1 MNPSPAS
8 QTMQILD
15 MVLGLAGLILGLYIL
30 SLNARH
36 TANRHASAVLLVS
49 AINNSAM
56 GLLLGTTDLTR
67 APLLLY
73 LLAATSPAIQPLIL
87 LLTVALLKPEW
98 LRARWR
104 WIWWPIYALSL
115 LPAVLTAIDVG
126 LGTQLWYTGLP
137 DQLNVERI
145 VLSQYAGGSLSFPI
159 RLLNIYFVSLL
170 VFIPPL
176 YVLARDKQATPLARR
191 LAWLLLGAQ
200 ATAMAAEFGLRGL
213 GLGEIATLITNVVFV
228 CVYGFAAFQQLISER
243 RAQGGKLRVRL
254 TGLVLAVTLPILVV
268 VGSYTSLR
276 AGSLLEQDAAER
288 LQTSNQTLAANLSA
302 WLDLNSQVLQQT
314 ATLPDVVS
322 MDVSR
327 QEPALK
333 AMAAAHPYMYLV
345 STTDLKG
352 INVARND
359 GAEPKDYSDRLW
371 FRAARDGT
379 PLALELVVGKTSGKP
394 TLVMAT
400 PIKDTSGK
408 IIGVAMAASELTAVA
423 QQVERQQ
430 LRNSV
435 AAYVVDAQNQVVV
448 HTDPALIVKDGNLV
462 NLGSSHSVIALR
474 QGRRGAISYIDE
486 NGVRWRAYVDQLS
499 NGWGVVVQQSEPE
512 FLSAV
517 GPFQRISWTMLVIG
531 AAMLLLLAW
540 LSIRQALR
548 PIDSLA
554 QTVAAVAAGD
564 LGRAAPVESE
574 DELGTLARAFNSMTG
589 QLREFIGSL
598 EQRVAERTLALEH
611 QSVYL
616 QASAEVGRAAAS
628 ILEADRLITQAV
640 ELIRER
646 FDLYYVGLFLLDE
659 AGEWAVLR
667 SGTGEAGQAMLNRG
681 HRLQVGG
688 GSMIG
693 WSVANAQARVAL
705 EAGADAV
712 RLATAEL
719 PDTRS
724 EAALPLRSR
733 GRVLGALTVQSTQPG
748 AFDQD
753 AVAALQL
760 MADQVAVALDN
771 ARLFA
776 QSQAALEAVNRASAQ
791 LSREAW
797 ANLLKTRGDTGYR
810 STKYGVTDAG
820 DIWRPEMEQAFKETR
835 TVQANGSA
843 GGPILPLAVPIKV
856 RGQTIGVVDT
866 HKSSEAGDWTAEE
879 VAVLET
885 LAEQLGVALESAR
898 LYQDTQQRAIRERMI
913 GEIAS
918 RMRESLDMET
928 ILRTTADEIYQAL
941 GLEEVTIRLVGD
953 DGNPSTPA

>member
-8 QTMQILD
+8 QTIQILD
-15 MVLGLAGLILGLYIL
+15 MALGLAGLILGLYIL

-56 GLLLGTTDLTR
+56 GLLLGTTDVTR
-67 APLLLY
+67 TPLLFY

-87 LLTVALLKPEW
+87 LLTIVLLKPEW
-98 LRARWR
+98 LRGRWR

-115 LPAVLTAIDVG
+115 LPPVLTAIDVG
-126 LGTQLWYTGLP
+126 LGTQLWYTGLSGQV
-137 DQLNVERI
+137 DNVEKI

-200 ATAMAAEFGLRGL
+200 LVAIAAEFGLRGL
-213 GLGEIATLITNVVFV
+213 GLGEIATLISNIVFV
-228 CVYGFAAFQQLISER
+228 CVYGYAAFQQLISER

-302 WLDLNSQVLQQT
+302 WLDLNSQALQQT

-327 QEPALK
+327 QEPILK

-352 INVARND
+352 VNVARND
-359 GAEPKDYSDRLW
+359 GAEPKDYRDRLW

-379 PLALELVVGKTSGKP
+379 PLTLELVVGKTSGKP
-394 TLVMAT
+394 ALVMST
-400 PIKDTSGK
+400 PIKDASGK

-430 LRNSV
+430 LGNSV
-435 AAYVVDAQNQVVV
+435 AAYVVDAQDQMVV

-462 NLGSSHSVIALR
+462 NLGSSRSVIALR
-474 QGRRGAISYIDE
+474 QGRRGAISYVDE

-611 QSVYL
+611 QSIYL

-628 ILEADRLITQAV
+628 ILEADRLIAQVV

-667 SGTGEAGQAMLNRG
+667 AGTGEAGRAMLNRG
-681 HRLQVGG
+681 HRLQTGG

-820 DIWRPEMEQAFKETR
+820 DIWRPEMEQAVKETR

-866 HKSSEAGDWTAEE
+866 HKSSEAGDWTPEE
-879 VAVLET
+879 VALLES
-885 LAEQLGVALESAR
+885 LAEQLGVALEGAR
-898 LYQDTQQRAIRERMI
+898 LYQDTQQRATRERMI

-928 ILRTTADEIYQAL
+928 VLRTTADEIYQAL
-941 GLEEVTIRLVGD
+941 RLEEVTIRLVSD
-953 DGNPSTPA
+953 DNPSAPA